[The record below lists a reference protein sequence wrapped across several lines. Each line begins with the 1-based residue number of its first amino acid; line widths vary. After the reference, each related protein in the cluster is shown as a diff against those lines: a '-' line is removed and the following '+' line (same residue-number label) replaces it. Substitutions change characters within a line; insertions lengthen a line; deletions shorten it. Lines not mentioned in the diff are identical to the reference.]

1 MVNSEVCILYDC
13 KNWTN
18 WKSCMILAVCYA
30 FLLSVSFKP
39 IFVDSTLV
47 IDMLFLLQFSMPYA
61 MVEALFFDTVKHY
74 EFFRVFL
81 LDTMNFSE
89 CLVLQKFPFLFF
101 VLYYF
106 HFFRLKK
113 KTNWRSCTELL
124 NFQVFFLSRPQLWFI
139 SFSTFRQIKRHNR
152 VCRTLSCTGWSGHT
166 LELDK
171 SKSIP

>member
-1 MVNSEVCILYDC
+1 
-13 KNWTN
+13 
-18 WKSCMILAVCYA
+18 MILAVCYA

-113 KTNWRSCTELL
+113 KLIEGPVL
-124 NFQVFFLSRPQLWFI
+124 N
-139 SFSTFRQIKRHNR
+139 
-152 VCRTLSCTGWSGHT
+152 C
-166 LELDK
+166 
-171 SKSIP
+171 